1 MKAFQEKRNGKVI
14 GLKEIKAMKELRA
27 GSEDALSYFI
37 HKYIP
42 YVTTVVFNIIGTS
55 MDMADI
61 EEVVADV
68 FFAFWQN
75 AENVHSVKG
84 FLGTVA
90 RNKAKNKLRE
100 VGKDLPL
107 NDQIAEDRLT
117 LEKCAE
123 KKELAA
129 AVKKAVTR
137 LPQPDREIFLRFY
150 YYYQTQE
157 EIAAEMGINIS
168 TVKTKLR
175 RGRERLKQSL
185 DRYLN

>member
-1 MKAFQEKRNGKVI
+1 MKD
-14 GLKEIKAMKELRA
+14 IKALKDLRS
-27 GSEDALSYFI
+27 GSDDALNYFI
-37 HKYIP
+37 HKYTP
-42 YVTTVVFNIIGTS
+42 YVTTVIFNIIGTT

-61 EEVVADV
+61 EEVAADV
-68 FFAFWQN
+68 FFTLWQH
-75 AENVHSVKG
+75 AGAVHSVKG

-100 VGKDLPL
+100 AGKELPL
-107 NDQIAEDRLT
+107 DGNIAADTLT
-117 LEKCAE
+117 LERCAE

-129 AVKKAVTR
+129 AVKKAVLR
-137 LPQPDREIFLRFY
+137 LPYPDREIFLRFY

-175 RGRERLKQSL
+175 RGRERLKKSL

>member
-1 MKAFQEKRNGKVI
+1 MT
-14 GLKEIKAMKELRA
+14 GLKDIKAMKELRS
-27 GSEDALSYFI
+27 GSEDGLNYFI
-37 HKYIP
+37 QKYTP
-42 YVTTVVFNIIGTS
+42 YVTTVIFNIIGTA

-61 EEVVADV
+61 EEVAADV
-68 FFAFWQN
+68 FFALWQN
-75 AENVHSVKG
+75 AEHVHSVKG

-100 VGKDLPL
+100 IGQELPL
-107 NDQIAEDRLT
+107 DERIAVDTLT
-117 LEKCAE
+117 LEKHAE

-129 AVKKAVTR
+129 AVKKAVLH

-157 EIAAEMGINIS
+157 EIAAEMGMNIS

-175 RGRERLKQSL
+175 RGRERLKRSL
-185 DRYLN
+185 DRYLS

>member
-1 MKAFQEKRNGKVI
+1 M
-14 GLKEIKAMKELRA
+14 KEIKAMKELRA
-27 GSEDALSYFI
+27 GSEDALQFFI
-37 HKYIP
+37 HKYTP
-42 YVTTVVFNIIGTS
+42 YVTTVIFNIIGTS

-61 EEVVADV
+61 EEIAADV
-68 FFAFWQN
+68 FFALWQN
-75 AENVHSVKG
+75 AATVHSVKG

-100 VGKDLPL
+100 TGRELPL
-107 NDQIAEDRLT
+107 DDQIAADCLT
-117 LEKCAE
+117 LEKHVE

-129 AVKKAVTR
+129 AVKKAVMH

-175 RGRERLKQSL
+175 RGRERLKRSL
-185 DRYLN
+185 ERYIN